1 MLRPLLP
8 VLLSFMAGITA
19 GCTFSFPESFMI
31 AALSLSCILLLVST
45 VNQWKRL
52 GFSVTCVSICM
63 LGILNVHHDLHAI
76 PGTHDISRFANCEK
90 MTIEGIV
97 TDSPR
102 VFPERAELI
111 IETTK
116 IIEARRI
123 VPVEGRILL
132 SLNDNS
138 GLPDYGDLI
147 RFKTKLKP
155 PRNFNNP
162 GGFDYVRHMRMK
174 GIRLRGTLDKTGFV
188 VIRTGDGN
196 PLKVRLEKFRN
207 TLRTS
212 IRENAGSPE
221 GEIIQAMILG
231 EQSEIPREV
240 MDKFSQTGT
249 THIIAISGFN
259 IGIIAAFSFFIIKA
273 LMKSSEYLLL
283 RFNIVKVSTL
293 FAFIP
298 IIFYAFIAGFG
309 ISVIR
314 ATLMIAAFL
323 MAILFGR
330 ERDLV
335 NTLVLAALVILIF
348 SPLALFDVSFQLSF
362 AAVASIL
369 FIVPRLTSFLHGGHS
384 DKNNSHPWLKKAFSG
399 FILFMAA
406 SFAATLGA
414 APLIVYYFNLV
425 SVITLLA
432 NLLIVPIMGYLVILI
447 GMAVILTAPVSN
459 ALTVILV
466 KISSYLTGLSI
477 SVADFLSRLPN
488 AYTFIS
494 TPTLP
499 ELTAYYLLLIAV
511 IKLLDL
517 WREKREPDLPKTTE
531 TGKALLKVSFCI
543 LILFFVIDGVCLYY
557 KDRHPGLLRTSFID
571 VGQGNSALIDFSGG
585 TKMLL
590 DGGGFYDERFDIGR
604 HVLAPFLWHEK
615 ISRIDIVVL
624 SHPHPDHLNGL
635 LYVLEHFNVREVWSN
650 GDEED
655 SDAYDRFRRII
666 EKKGIPHRI
675 MNRDSRPVMIG
686 GARIQVLHPGG
697 RMDRDSLDTNDRS
710 LVMKITFGDVGI
722 LLPGDISEIAESL
735 LLDRRTDLK
744 SRILLAP
751 HHGSGGSSSIP
762 FIGKVRPDTVVFSCG
777 AGNIFRLPHPGV
789 LERYRHQG
797 SRIFRTDRNGAV
809 QIETDGKEIRSC
821 VFRET

>member
-19 GCTFSFPESFMI
+19 GRAISFPESFLT
-31 AALSLSCILLLVST
+31 AALVFLCILLLVST
-45 VNQWKRL
+45 VKQWKRL
-52 GFSVTCVSICM
+52 GFSAACVSIFM

-76 PGTHDISRFANCEK
+76 PSAHDISRFADGEK

-97 TDSPR
+97 ADSPR
-102 VFPERAELI
+102 VFPERADLI

-116 IIEARRI
+116 IIETRSI

-132 SLNDNS
+132 SLNDNRR
-138 GLPDYGDLI
+138 LPDYGDII

-162 GGFDYVRHMRMK
+162 GGFDYERHMSMK
-174 GIRLRGTLDKTGFV
+174 GIRLRGILDKTGFV

-196 PLKVRLEKFRN
+196 PLKIRLEKFRN

-212 IRENAGSPE
+212 IRENADSPE

-240 MDKFSQTGT
+240 MDKFNQTGT

-323 MAILFGR
+323 LAILFGR

-335 NTLVLAALVILIF
+335 NTLALAALVILIF

-369 FIVPRLTSFLHGGHS
+369 FIVPRLTSFFPGGES
-384 DKNNSHPWLKKAFSG
+384 DKNNPHPYLKKAFSG

-406 SFAATLGA
+406 SLAATLGA

-432 NLLIVPIMGYLVILI
+432 NILIVPIMGYLVILI
-447 GMAVILTAPVSN
+447 GMAVILTAPLSHT
-459 ALTVILV
+459 LTVVLV

-494 TPTLP
+494 TPTLL
-499 ELTAYYLLLIAV
+499 ELAAYYLLLIAV
-511 IKLLDL
+511 MKSIDLL
-517 WREKREPDLPKTTE
+517 REKKEPGLPKTTE
-531 TGKALLKVSFCI
+531 TGRALLKVSFCI
-543 LILFFVIDGVCLYY
+543 LILFIVVDGICLYY
-557 KDRHPGLLRTSFID
+557 KDRHPGLLRTTFID
-571 VGQGNSALIDFSGG
+571 VGQGSSTLIDFPGG

-590 DGGGFYDERFDIGR
+590 DGGGFYDERFDMGR
-604 HVLAPFLWHEK
+604 HVLAPFLWQEK

-635 LYVLEHFNVREVWSN
+635 LYILDHFNVRQVWSN

-655 SDAYDRFRRII
+655 SDAYDRFRKII
-666 EKKGIPHRI
+666 ERKGIAHRI
-675 MNRDSRPVMIG
+675 MNRDGRPVTIG
-686 GARIQVLHPGG
+686 DARIQVLHPGG
-697 RMDRDSLDTNDRS
+697 RMDGDSIDTNDRS
-710 LVMKITFGDVGI
+710 LVLKITYGVVSL
-722 LLPGDISEIAESL
+722 LLPGDISETVESRL
-735 LLDRRTDLK
+735 IGRKTDLR
-744 SRILLAP
+744 SRVLLAP
-751 HHGSGGSSSIP
+751 HHGSFRSSSIS
-762 FIGKVRPDTVVFSCG
+762 FIKKVSPETVIFPCG
-777 AGNIFRLPHPGV
+777 AGNVMRLPHSGV

-797 SRIFRTDRNGAV
+797 CRIFRTDHNGAV
-809 QIETDGKEIRSC
+809 QIETDGKEIRSR